1 MKQLITLI
9 SLILG
14 ILSSSLTFADH
25 DPLLLKAQATIY
37 PKIVMLD
44 KDLEDKIKE
53 DTIVIAIV
61 TEKGGHDSAVAMKN
75 LIDQEYKSN
84 LGEKNLTIRTQFFEE
99 FNNEDPATAYI
110 LIGGAIDDHYKV
122 TQYASTHNRVAFS
135 YDYKDIKNNFLVSLF
150 VKEKTYIYLNKK
162 ALVDYDIKFLPLF
175 YKIVKVLE

>member
-1 MKQLITLI
+1 MKQLTLLI
-9 SLILG
+9 PLILG
-14 ILSSSLTFADH
+14 LLSSSMANADH
-25 DPLLLKAQATIY
+25 DHLLLKAQATIY

-44 KDLEDKIKE
+44 KDIEAKIKE

-61 TEKGGHDSAVAMKN
+61 TEKGGHDSAIAMKN

-84 LGEKNLTIRTQFFEE
+84 LGKKNLIIKTQFFEG
-99 FNNEDPATAYI
+99 FDNEDPATAYV
-110 LIGGAIDDHYKV
+110 LIGGDADDHYKV

-162 ALVDYDIKFLPLF
+162 ALDDYDIKFLPLF